1 MKILLHLV
9 HADASVKPLY
19 EAAMHASGLD
29 VDVVPVLPPAAAKGA
44 LSSAYSDLCIA
55 WGIDGKTPREG
66 LLEDYPGSWKEY
78 DLHVIAAWSA
88 GYKLL
93 ERALACEDSS
103 AIDAVVML
111 DSGHAGFDADHTA
124 SDKQLAPFVEYARRA
139 MRGECVFRVGH
150 TDVPTP
156 QTGPGAFAST
166 TQWASELVR
175 LLGLGTAP
183 KGRGDSLSL
192 MGLHVEVFDEKRASE
207 AKAEHIGALRAWG
220 AEFTARSIQ
229 WRIELGRTADTK
241 RSTHTPSLGLAA
253 LEVAIRELGVSEE
266 PPGSNDGPRIR
277 MYRAG
282 CVRGGK
288 ALHLGP
294 SAWCALF
301 VGWCDSIAR
310 GEMRLDG
317 HDVEPPVAWRAAV
330 SELVVDAV
338 RAKAWHVG
346 LDGAQPGDL
355 LVMRRDGQDPT
366 LGGAGHVG
374 RIERIGDTTITTVDG
389 NHGNVVAR
397 VGRHLLDPDIIG
409 HIRYPRA
416 DDVSALAKGAVAAG
430 LDRAAREALDV

>member
-9 HADASVKPLY
+9 HADASVKSLY
-19 EAAMHASGLD
+19 EAAMRGAGLE
-29 VDVVPVLPPAAAKGA
+29 VDVVPVLPPAAARGA

-55 WGIDGKTPREG
+55 WGIEGKTPREG
-66 LLEDYPGSWKEY
+66 LLEDYPGPTTEY

-93 ERALACEDSS
+93 ERALACEDAT

-111 DSGHAGFDADHTA
+111 DSGHASFDADHTA

-150 TDVPTP
+150 TDVATP
-156 QTGPGAFAST
+156 QSGPGAYAST
-166 TQWASELVR
+166 TQWTAELVR
-175 LLGLGTAP
+175 LLGLGSAP
-183 KGRGDSLSL
+183 RGRGDSLSL
-192 MGLHVEVFDEKRASE
+192 MGFHVEVFDEMRASE
-207 AKAEHIGALRAWG
+207 AKAEHVGALRVWG
-220 AEFTARSIQ
+220 AEFTARSIH
-229 WRIELGRTADTK
+229 WRIDLGRAADTK
-241 RSTHTPSLGLAA
+241 RSAHAPSLGLAA
-253 LEVAIRELGVSEE
+253 LEVALRELGVSED
-266 PPGSNDGPRIR
+266 PPGSNDGQRIR

-301 VGWCDSIAR
+301 MGWCDSIAR
-310 GEMRLDG
+310 GEMRFDG
-317 HDVEPPVAWRAAV
+317 LDVEPPVAWRAAV
-330 SELVVDAV
+330 SELVIDAV

-366 LGGAGHVG
+366 IGGAGHVG
-374 RIERIGDTTITTVDG
+374 RIERIGETTITSVDG

-397 VGRHLLDPDIIG
+397 VVRSLDHSDIIG
-409 HIRYPRA
+409 HIRYPRV
-416 DDVSALAKGAVAAG
+416 DDVNALAREAVAAG
-430 LDRAAREALDV
+430 LDRAAREALAG